1 MKKNIGIGVLALITI
16 LSMMYAYAQKLTAS
30 KQRQLAVEN
39 MEIAKKERER
49 LLIQINIAN
58 EQKAIAEQKA
68 DDALKRNKLLEDQL
82 KKLGIKSVRKK

>member
-1 MKKNIGIGVLALITI
+1 
-16 LSMMYAYAQKLTAS
+16 MMYAYAQKLTAS

>member
-1 MKKNIGIGVLALITI
+1 
-16 LSMMYAYAQKLTAS
+16 MMYAYAQKLTAS

-49 LLIQINIAN
+49 LLIQINMAN

-68 DDALKRNKLLEDQL
+68 DDALRRNKLLEDQL
-82 KKLGIKSVRKK
+82 KKLGIKSVKITAKPRELTQ